1 MNFSFSFEF
10 LCNVFYDS
18 SLGPNCPEPNC
29 LGPAHNNIVGPIF
42 PFNRRG
48 EIHKGI
54 GGKAKGM
61 DEQMAMLGSKVEQVE
76 GRLGDIQESWQEQTG
91 LLTSMLARME
101 AEVRQVT
108 KKRERT
114 QASMQPRLGHRRH
127 RGRIGNYTSCLKNR
141 ELLVGIDQVVKETLQ
156 HVIGGGG
163 RREAA
168 TGPRFEYLRSE
179 EPAHP
184 GAPYSVGHEVSN
196 TGAEV
201 DQLCK
206 KFARSFKLKGSRVNN
221 RITELK
227 MEMQASNQEM
237 RKDLMDFLSS
247 STEQRQEHTHML
259 EGQAA
264 ALASIKQCCNGVASD
279 QGRLTAQA
287 GPVLDRLD
295 RFVSCKVLLFHDT

>member
-1 MNFSFSFEF
+1 MKISSADEAAPVVAGEPGHLAWSQYGENYWVGRNLILAFFMFF
-10 LCNVFYDS
+10 CNRI
-18 SLGPNCPEPNC
+18 GPS
-29 LGPAHNNIVGPIF
+29 
-42 PFNRRG
+42 
-48 EIHKGI
+48 HKSREGN
-54 GGKAKGM
+54 GK
-61 DEQMAMLGSKVEQVE
+61 DVEEQMVMLGSKVEKVE
-76 GRLGDIQESWQEQTG
+76 GRLEDIQESWQEQTG
-91 LLTSMLARME
+91 ILTSMLARVE

-114 QASMQPRLGHRRH
+114 QAPVQPRLGHRRH
-127 RGRIGNYTSCLKNR
+127 RGRMGNYTSCLRNR
-141 ELLVGIDQVVKETLQ
+141 EILVGINQVVKETLQ
-156 HVIGGGG
+156 HVSGGGG
-163 RREAA
+163 RREA

-184 GAPYSVGHEVSN
+184 GAPYSVGHEGSN

-264 ALASIKQCCNGVASD
+264 ALASLKQCCNGVASD

-295 RFVSCKVLLFHDT
+295 RFVSCNVLLFHDT